1 MRRFRGVVL
10 VGAGKNL
17 ATHSVLRFDALMI
30 GHHRSASAFWN
41 PRRASGDCW
50 ARGVIWMPS
59 SSRRF
64 CTAGSASTCTM
75 VALSLATMSFGV
87 FLGTQ
92 SPYQSEA
99 KKPGS
104 PASSAVG
111 ISGDEGNR
119 VRPVMAKG
127 LTLPAA
133 ISDLKLD
140 DGSI

>member
-1 MRRFRGVVL
+1 
-10 VGAGKNL
+10 
-17 ATHSVLRFDALMI
+17 MI
-30 GHHRSASAFWN
+30 GHQRSASAFWN
-41 PRRASGDCW
+41 ARKASGDCC
-50 ARGVIWMPS
+50 ASGVIWMPR
-59 SSRRF
+59 SSRRRF
-64 CTAGSASTCTM
+64 TVGSASTCTR
-75 VALSLATMSFGV
+75 VAFSLATISFDV
-87 FLGTQ
+87 SLGTY

-111 ISGDEGNR
+111 ISGDDGSR

-140 DGSI
+140 DGSIMKSI